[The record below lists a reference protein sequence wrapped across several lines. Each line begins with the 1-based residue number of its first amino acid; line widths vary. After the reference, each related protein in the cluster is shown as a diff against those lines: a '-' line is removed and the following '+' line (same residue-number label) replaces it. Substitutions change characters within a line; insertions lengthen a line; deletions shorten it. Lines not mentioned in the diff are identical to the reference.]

1 MHAEKYSI
9 FMFPLLIILRRN
21 VEVMHNPG
29 FQIVPWFSLVF
40 FSNAG
45 DLKFETSGVSSNG
58 SCCLID
64 LMNAK
69 RWEIQFFNEF
79 CLSSS
84 KLNLWV
90 WVRWISTQSSRSHGS
105 WHSLK
110 FPWSELPISS
120 VIWTWRY
127 ISFKT
132 HDICI
137 LRSFQEVIPF
147 LSMLRILPNILRPI
161 ICYCALQNAES
172 PPSLWHTGKG
182 STQSLLD
189 GTPGTRQKIKE
200 LPPSVPQ
207 HSEKVLRHTSPEP
220 WSQRGSDIATIPS
233 QIETINVY
241 F

>member
-21 VEVMHNPG
+21 VEVMHNLG
-29 FQIVPWFSLVF
+29 FQIVPWFSLAF

-90 WVRWISTQSSRSHGS
+90 WVRWISTQNSRSHGS

-147 LSMLRILPNILRPI
+147 LSMLRILPTSPGQLSAIAH
-161 ICYCALQNAES
+161 YKLQNL
-172 PPSLWHTGKG
+172 PRHCDILVRDQRNPFWT
-182 STQSLLD
+182 
-189 GTPGTRQKIKE
+189 E
-200 LPPSVPQ
+200 LQVRD
-207 HSEKVLRHTSPEP
+207 KK
-220 WSQRGSDIATIPS
+220 
-233 QIETINVY
+233 
-241 F
+241 